1 MTALAPDRGELWWET
16 ALLHSRLG
24 NMRTAIT
31 TLENYLAGRTN
42 VEVRTEIQDLL
53 ERLRSKI
60 N

>member
-1 MTALAPDRGELWWET
+1 
-16 ALLHSRLG
+16 
-24 NMRTAIT
+24 MRTAIT

-42 VEVRTEIQDLL
+42 IGVRTEIQDLL